1 MDASAE
7 LFTIGQL
14 ARRTGVPARTIR
26 FWSDAGLVPAAA
38 RSPGGYRLY
47 DAGAVARLD
56 LVRTLRELGF
66 GLDIVQAVLSRA
78 VTVAEVA
85 AAHVTALDTQIRT
98 LRLRRAVLSTVARR
112 SGTIE
117 ETMLMHKLARLSAQ
131 ERQQMIDD
139 FVRDVFDGVDPE
151 APAAGIARNM
161 RGLPA
166 DLPDDP
172 DPEQVNAWIELGE
185 LISDEDF
192 RRRVRG
198 MATAGALAAR
208 PEPGL
213 DHSAVAEQAGQALA
227 TGVAPE
233 SAEGR
238 LVLDRLIAPGTPA
251 RQRAR
256 ILTQLE
262 TFADERVERYW
273 QLQAIINGRQPQPP
287 VVPGYEWLIAALRA
301 HSVPGPG
308 NE

>member
-1 MDASAE
+1 MDTSAE

-66 GLDIVQAVLSRA
+66 GLDTVQAVLSRA
-78 VTVAEVA
+78 VTVADVA

-98 LRLRRAVLSTVARR
+98 MRLRRAVLSTVARR
-112 SGTIE
+112 RGTIE
-117 ETMLMHKLARLSAQ
+117 ETMLMNKLARLSAR

-161 RGLPA
+161 RRLPA
-166 DLPDDP
+166 ELPDDP
-172 DPEQVNAWIELGE
+172 DPEQVDAWIELGE

-192 RRRVRG
+192 RQRVRG
-198 MATAGALAAR
+198 MAAAGAQAAQ
-208 PEPGL
+208 PEPGSPT
-213 DHSAVAEQAGQALA
+213 SASNGTGSFRRSSTAASRSRPWSLA
-227 TGVAPE
+227 T
-233 SAEGR
+233 
-238 LVLDRLIAPGTPA
+238 
-251 RQRAR
+251 
-256 ILTQLE
+256 
-262 TFADERVERYW
+262 
-273 QLQAIINGRQPQPP
+273 NG
-287 VVPGYEWLIAALRA
+287 
-301 HSVPGPG
+301 
-308 NE
+308 